1 MGMVKGW
8 GLAQDM
14 VVSSVSYRHNFLVI
28 INFESLCLNDMS

>member
-1 MGMVKGW
+1 MGMGKGR

-14 VVSSVSYRHNFLVI
+14 GVSSVSYRHSFLVI